1 MAEHI
6 KMATQSEKRT
16 RTKNFSEKEK
26 EMLIDLINP
35 HKNII
40 ENIKVCILHNIFLV
54 YDIILYI
61 TFIHFRLIL

>member
-1 MAEHI
+1 MSEHI

-26 EMLIDLINP
+26 EMLIALINP

-40 ENIKVCILHNIFLV
+40 ENIKVCILHIFLM
-54 YDIILYI
+54 
-61 TFIHFRLIL
+61 

>member
-40 ENIKVCILHNIFLV
+40 ENIIRYVFYIIFSWCNMTLYYTLHLFIL
-54 YDIILYI
+54 D
-61 TFIHFRLIL
+61 